1 MSTINST
8 SFEVAVDIELVVVVV
23 ELVVVV
29 VELVVVVVELVVV
42 VVELVVVVVEL
53 LLRPVVVAVA
63 VGFVVVG
70 RQDPTLVVTLVIC
83 SCLDLIFHH

>member
-29 VELVVVVVELVVV
+29 VELVVVVVEL
-42 VVELVVVVVEL
+42 L
-53 LLRPVVVAVA
+53 LSRLWLRLQLGLSWLADKTQHLLSP
-63 VGFVVVG
+63 
-70 RQDPTLVVTLVIC
+70 
-83 SCLDLIFHH
+83 